1 MTMKKFLLVS
11 IAIYI
16 VMSVSPAF
24 SETKINVYRYH
35 CQDCGGTFF
44 SFKGDALDSREL
56 LDTSNQIKRVHQ
68 LANRDRLLD
77 SCRGRQA
84 HAFVRRGE
92 NSVSLGFIAG
102 NLDRFA
108 VVKDSGSVNV
118 GFKTW
123 ECMLCGKTFYSIGRQ
138 NLNIKHWYDQP
149 NRIYS
154 LKGRRGIPKCEARG
168 YYGHVFKEKS
178 EGSISSYELARASI
192 LERIY
197 WVQD

>member
-1 MTMKKFLLVS
+1 MKKLLL
-11 IAIYI
+11 I
-16 VMSVSPAF
+16 SVILCLIMLHSPAF

-35 CQDCGGTFF
+35 CKDCNGTFF

-84 HAFVRRGE
+84 HSFVRRGE
-92 NSVSLGFIAG
+92 NSVSLGLIAS
-102 NLDRFA
+102 NLERFA
-108 VVKDSGSVNV
+108 VVKDGGSVNV

-138 NLNIKHWYDQP
+138 NLNIRRWDDQP
-149 NRIYS
+149 NKIFS
-154 LKGRRGIPKCEARG
+154 LKGKRGIEKCSARG

-178 EGSISSYELARASI
+178 EGSISSYELAKPGI
-192 LERIY
+192 LEKIF
-197 WVQD
+197 WVQE

>member
-1 MTMKKFLLVS
+1 MKKLFLSGVILS
-11 IAIYI
+11 LIL
-16 VMSVSPAF
+16 SSCPAF
-24 SETKINVYRYH
+24 SETKINVYRYQCH
-35 CQDCGGTFF
+35 DCGNTFF

-77 SCRGRQA
+77 SCKGRQA

-92 NSVSLGFIAG
+92 NSVSLGLIAS
-102 NLDRFA
+102 NLERFA
-108 VVKDSGSVNV
+108 VVKDSGSINI

-138 NLNIKHWYDQP
+138 NLNIRRWDDQP
-149 NRIYS
+149 NKIFS
-154 LKGRRGIPKCEARG
+154 LKGKRGIERCTARG

-178 EGSISSYELARASI
+178 EGTISSYELARPDI
-192 LERIY
+192 LEKIY